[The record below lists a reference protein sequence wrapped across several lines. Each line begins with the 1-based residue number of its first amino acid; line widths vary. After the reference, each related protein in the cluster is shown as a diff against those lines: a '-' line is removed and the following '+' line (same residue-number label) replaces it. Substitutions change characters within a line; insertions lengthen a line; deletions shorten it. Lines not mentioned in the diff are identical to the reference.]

1 MKGYNEDNFKLYKP
15 PNLGSGPESIL
26 NPSSTSKE
34 LISLNQKINGMTL
47 DEMDPLV
54 CALSSD
60 EFNRVYNYGTV
71 KKNFDVQ
78 KGRTKAQIISFDVQ
92 K

>member
-1 MKGYNEDNFKLYKP
+1 
-15 PNLGSGPESIL
+15 
-26 NPSSTSKE
+26 
-34 LISLNQKINGMTL
+34 MTL